1 MPQNQRTG
9 AAASAWGRQTA
20 RTIASLIGA
29 SAPTVAGNRCE
40 FHREPI
46 ALHCARRSTKSVG
59 VTYTMLERV
68 NKVLGAF
75 EEEGGRF
82 RVLALTQDDFRR
94 NMRPTRSTGPSSG
107 RVGTVSKTAF
117 ERDGRLV
124 KVVGLPD

>member
-29 SAPTVAGNRCE
+29 SAPTGSSNRCE
-40 FHREPI
+40 LDGESI

-68 NKVLGAF
+68 EKVLGAF
-75 EEEGGRF
+75 EEEDGRF
-82 RVLALTQDDFRR
+82 RVLALTPEDFRR
-94 NMRPTRSTGPSSG
+94 NMRPTRSTGASAG
-107 RVGTVSKTAF
+107 KVGIVSRTVF
-117 ERDGRLV
+117 EREGKLV
-124 KVVGLPD
+124 KLLRLPD